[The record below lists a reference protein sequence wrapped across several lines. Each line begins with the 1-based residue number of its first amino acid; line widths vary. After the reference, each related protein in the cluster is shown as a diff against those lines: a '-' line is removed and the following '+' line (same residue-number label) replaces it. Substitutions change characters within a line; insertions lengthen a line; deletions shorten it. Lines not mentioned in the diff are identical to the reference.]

1 MSNGPARPI
10 ATPGC
15 YQLPE
20 EAYLALQQTRDRLRL
35 LACLAAPRSP
45 HDDLPA
51 AELSLE
57 PAALAH
63 CFQEL
68 ADRLDRSL
76 QQIHWPSTPRP
87 DQETIPTRT
96 KKVIPRGD

>member
-1 MSNGPARPI
+1 MSNGPAYPNT
-10 ATPGC
+10 TPGC

-20 EAYLALQQTRDRLRL
+20 EAHLALQQTRDRLRL

-45 HDDLPA
+45 LDDRPV
-51 AELSLE
+51 AELSLV

-68 ADRLDRSL
+68 ADRLDDSL
-76 QQIHWPSTPRP
+76 QQARWPETGRATEDTRAGQPPR
-87 DQETIPTRT
+87 QT
-96 KKVIPRGD
+96 